1 MTAYTAVLCAA
12 PQCRAPRLAA
22 RLRGTVGASGHGV
35 LVISGCTV
43 GGLACRARAPGAM
56 LVVQPCDTA
65 RRPTGP
71 AIHVGPIGP
80 ADVEAVAAWL
90 ARTPLDPDGLPARL
104 TDLRARS
111 VAN

>member
-1 MTAYTAVLCAA
+1 VTGYTAILCAA
-12 PQCRAPRLAA
+12 PQCRVPRLAA
-22 RLRGTVGASGHGV
+22 RLGDTVGASGHGV

-43 GGLACRARAPGAM
+43 GGPACRTRAPGAM

-71 AIHVGPIGP
+71 AIHVGPIEP
-80 ADVEAVAAWL
+80 ADVDVVAAWL
-90 ARTPLDPDGLPARL
+90 ARTPLDPDGLPTRL
-104 TDLRARS
+104 TGLRAGS

>member
-1 MTAYTAVLCAA
+1 
-12 PQCRAPRLAA
+12 
-22 RLRGTVGASGHGV
+22 
-35 LVISGCTV
+35 
-43 GGLACRARAPGAM
+43 M

-80 ADVEAVAAWL
+80 ADVDAVAAWL
-90 ARTPLDPDGLPARL
+90 ASTPLDPNGLPPRL
-104 TDLRARS
+104 AGLRARS